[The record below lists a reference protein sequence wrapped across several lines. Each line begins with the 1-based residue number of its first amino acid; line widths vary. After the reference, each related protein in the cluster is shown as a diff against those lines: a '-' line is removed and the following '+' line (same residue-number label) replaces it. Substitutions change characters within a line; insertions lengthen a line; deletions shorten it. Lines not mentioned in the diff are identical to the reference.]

1 MQKPKTDLYIA
12 YGSNLNLGQMKHRC
26 PTAEVVGAAEL
37 EGYDLL
43 FRGSRHS
50 AVATVEPLEG
60 GKVPVL
66 LWKLKP
72 QDERALDVY
81 EGWPSF
87 YRKEIHEIELGGK
100 TVPAMVYVMNDG
112 HDYGE
117 PSDYYY
123 NTIREGYESA
133 IQSGMTEFDVD
144 YLDDAVGR
152 STELAQIQDLYESEM
167 LLEQQEF
174 DGQEFDEDQQNL
186 FGMKWW

>member
-1 MQKPKTDLYIA
+1 MPKTKTNLYIA
-12 YGSNLNLGQMKHRC
+12 YGSNLNLDQMAKRC
-26 PTAEVVGAAEL
+26 PTAEVVGTAEL

-43 FRGSRHS
+43 FRGGRHG

-60 GKVPVL
+60 QSRSGNGSVPVL

-72 QDERALDVY
+72 QDEHTLDVY

-87 YRKEIHEIELGGK
+87 YRKEIHDIELGGN

-112 HDYGE
+112 HEYGE

-123 NTIREGYESA
+123 DTIREGYESA
-133 IQSGMTEFDVD
+133 GFDQD
-144 YLDDAVGR
+144 YLDKAVEK

-167 LLEQQEF
+167 LLEQQGAEGL
-174 DGQEFDEDQQNL
+174 DFDEDGPNL
-186 FGMKWW
+186 FDMKWQ

>member
-1 MQKPKTDLYIA
+1 M
-12 YGSNLNLGQMKHRC
+12 
-26 PTAEVVGAAEL
+26 
-37 EGYDLL
+37 
-43 FRGSRHS
+43 
-50 AVATVEPLEG
+50 
-60 GKVPVL
+60 PVL

-117 PSDYYY
+117 PSSYYY

-133 IQSGMTEFDVD
+133 IQSGMTEFDLN

-152 STELAQIQDLYESEM
+152 STELAQIQDLYES
-167 LLEQQEF
+167 
-174 DGQEFDEDQQNL
+174 
-186 FGMKWW
+186 

>member
-1 MQKPKTDLYIA
+1 MQKQKTDLYIA
-12 YGSNLNLGQMKHRC
+12 YGSNLNLDQMAKRC
-26 PTAEVVGAAEL
+26 PTAKVAGTAEL

-43 FRGSRHS
+43 FRGGRTG
-50 AVATVEPLEG
+50 AVATVEPLED

-72 QDERALDVY
+72 QDERALDIY

-133 IQSGMTEFDVD
+133 GFDLD

-167 LLEQQEF
+167 LLEQQES
-174 DGQEFDEDQQNL
+174 DGMEFDEDGSNL
-186 FGMKWW
+186 FDMKWW